1 MAYRVT
7 EACTNC
13 GSCESECPVSAISEK
28 DNARYIDPET
38 CIDCGACAAA
48 CPTSWA
54 APFIFLYDQTV
65 SLSGFLLS
73 QVIAFFYRSPQEPH
87 RDSAIRSLE
96 AHNRHEQLACLYG

>member
-1 MAYRVT
+1 MLATLTQRHASIV
-7 EACTNC
+7 EHVPR
-13 GSCESECPVSAISEK
+13 PVRQKPLLLAEVLDLK
-28 DNARYIDPET
+28 R
-38 CIDCGACAAA
+38 G
-48 CPTSWA
+48 CPTCWA

-96 AHNRHEQLACLYG
+96 AHNQHEQLACLYG